1 MAVSRKISNIA
12 IIKFFDFFGGKIM
25 TFLGSLMDGYSGLF
39 LDVYRRRQIS
49 FGIYDIAKSLTIP
62 GWGVIITL
70 LIQSV
75 YMIAVGIERWLTYN
89 KAKAAVAS
97 VCSESCQA
105 LKNSNI
111 DEAINISDKHKDS
124 HLAMVVSSGLK
135 EFAAHQGNTDI
146 SADEMEASKRA
157 LERAIAV
164 KTAELKR
171 GLAGLATVGS
181 TAPFVGLFG
190 TVVGIIGAFQ
200 ALQANESAGIGAV
213 GGAIAEA
220 LVATA
225 FGILVAIP
233 AVWLFNYFTNKVT
246 SFGVEME
253 NSASELVDYFIKQR
267 AKQLRRLVGTIS
279 RFCKGEYLL
288 WQYKSADPVSIIR
301 RST

>member
-1 MAVSRKISNIA
+1 
-12 IIKFFDFFGGKIM
+12 M
-25 TFLGSLMDGYSGLF
+25 TLLASLVGSDISGLYLF
-39 LDVYRRRQIS
+39 FFSEGVS
-49 FGIYDIAKSLTIP
+49 FGLYDIAKSLTIP

-75 YMIAVGIERWLTYN
+75 FLIAVGIERWLTFN
-89 KAKAAVAS
+89 KAKQQSRQYAPKVA
-97 VCSESCQA
+97 QA

-135 EFAAHQGNTDI
+135 EFAAHQGSSDI
-146 SADEMEASKRA
+146 SSDEMEASKRA

-171 GLAGLATVGS
+171 GLAGLATIGS

-200 ALQANESAGIGAV
+200 ALRANETAGIGAV

-225 FGILVAIP
+225 FGILVAVP
-233 AVWLFNYFTNKVT
+233 AVWLFNYYTNKVA

-253 NSASELVDYFIKQR
+253 NSASELVDYFIRQR
-267 AKQLRRLVGTIS
+267 SKQL
-279 RFCKGEYLL
+279 KG
-288 WQYKSADPVSIIR
+288 
-301 RST
+301 

>member
-1 MAVSRKISNIA
+1 
-12 IIKFFDFFGGKIM
+12 M
-25 TFLGSLMDGYSGLF
+25 TFLVSLLGFFLMFSEDGA
-39 LDVYRRRQIS
+39 IS

-62 GWGVIITL
+62 GWIVIFTL
-70 LIQSV
+70 LIQAV

-89 KAKAAVAS
+89 KAKQQSRQYAPKVA
-97 VCSESCQA
+97 QA

-111 DEAINISDKHKDS
+111 DEAISISDKHKDS

-135 EFAAHQGNTDI
+135 EFQAHQGSGNSI

-171 GLAGLATVGS
+171 GLSGLATVGS

-200 ALQANESAGIGAV
+200 ALRANQTAGIGAV

-225 FGILVAIP
+225 FGIAVAIP

-267 AKQLRRLVGTIS
+267 TRQLNG
-279 RFCKGEYLL
+279 
-288 WQYKSADPVSIIR
+288 
-301 RST
+301 

>member
-1 MAVSRKISNIA
+1 
-12 IIKFFDFFGGKIM
+12 M
-25 TFLGSLMDGYSGLF
+25 TLLTSLFLGVYLMFSEGGA
-39 LDVYRRRQIS
+39 IS

-62 GWGVIITL
+62 GWVVIIVL
-70 LIQSV
+70 LLQAV

-89 KAKAAVAS
+89 KAKQQSRQYAPKVA
-97 VCSESCQA
+97 QA
-105 LKNSNI
+105 LKSSNI

-135 EFAAHQGNTDI
+135 EFNAHQGNSDI

-171 GLAGLATVGS
+171 GLSGLATVGS

-200 ALQANESAGIGAV
+200 ALRTNETAGIGAV

-225 FGILVAIP
+225 FGIAVAIP

-267 AKQLRRLVGTIS
+267 SKRLNG
-279 RFCKGEYLL
+279 
-288 WQYKSADPVSIIR
+288 
-301 RST
+301 

>member
-1 MAVSRKISNIA
+1 
-12 IIKFFDFFGGKIM
+12 M
-25 TFLGSLMDGYSGLF
+25 TFLFADAGVSM
-39 LDVYRRRQIS
+39 
-49 FGIYDIAKSLTIP
+49 GIYDIARSLTIP

-75 YMIAVGIERWLTYN
+75 YLIAVGIERWLTYN
-89 KAKAAVAS
+89 KAKQQSRQYAPKVA
-97 VCSESCQA
+97 QA
-105 LKNSNI
+105 LKNGNI

-135 EFAAHQGNTDI
+135 EFAAHQGSTEI
-146 SADEMEASKRA
+146 SSDEMAASERA

-171 GLAGLATVGS
+171 GLGGLATVGS

-200 ALQANESAGIGAV
+200 ALKTNESAGIGAV
-213 GGAIAEA
+213 GAAIAEA

-225 FGILVAIP
+225 FGIAVAVP
-233 AVWLFNYFTNKVT
+233 AVWMFNYFTNKVT
-246 SFGVEME
+246 SFSVEME

-267 AKQLRRLVGTIS
+267 AKALRG
-279 RFCKGEYLL
+279 
-288 WQYKSADPVSIIR
+288 
-301 RST
+301 

>member
-1 MAVSRKISNIA
+1 
-12 IIKFFDFFGGKIM
+12 M
-25 TFLGSLMDGYSGLF
+25 TFLASLIGSDLLGSFLMFAADTK
-39 LDVYRRRQIS
+39 VS
-49 FGIYDIAKSLTIP
+49 FSLYDIVKSLTIP
-62 GWGVIITL
+62 GWVVITIL

-75 YMIAVGIERWLTYN
+75 YMIAVGIERYLTYN
-89 KAKAAVAS
+89 KAKQQSRQYAPKVAM
-97 VCSESCQA
+97 A

-111 DEAINISDKHKDS
+111 DEAINISDRHKDS

-135 EFAAHQGNTDI
+135 EFAAHQGNTEI

-157 LERAIAV
+157 LDRAIAV

-190 TVVGIIGAFQ
+190 TVVGIIGAFVGLAQ
-200 ALQANESAGIGAV
+200 AENAGIAAV

-220 LVATA
+220 LIATA
-225 FGILVAIP
+225 FGIAVAVP

-267 AKQLRRLVGTIS
+267 TKAL
-279 RFCKGEYLL
+279 KG
-288 WQYKSADPVSIIR
+288 
-301 RST
+301 

>member
-1 MAVSRKISNIA
+1 
-12 IIKFFDFFGGKIM
+12 M
-25 TFLGSLMDGYSGLF
+25 TFL
-39 LDVYRRRQIS
+39 
-49 FGIYDIAKSLTIP
+49 ASLTGAFLLFSSDGKFSFSFYDVISQLTYP
-62 GWGVIITL
+62 GWVVIIVL

-75 YMIAVGIERWLTYN
+75 YLIAVGIERWLTYS
-89 KAKAAVAS
+89 KAKQQSRQYAPKVA
-97 VCSESCQA
+97 QA
-105 LKNSNI
+105 LKSSNI
-111 DEAINISDKHKDS
+111 DEAINISDRHKDS

-135 EFAAHQGNTDI
+135 EFAAHQGNSDI

-157 LERAIAV
+157 LDRAIAV

-171 GLAGLATVGS
+171 GLSGLATVGS

-190 TVVGIIGAFQ
+190 TVVGIIGAFV
-200 ALQANESAGIGAV
+200 ALAESEAAAGIGTV

-225 FGILVAIP
+225 FGIAVAVP

-267 AKQLRRLVGTIS
+267 TKNLKA
-279 RFCKGEYLL
+279 
-288 WQYKSADPVSIIR
+288 
-301 RST
+301 

>member
-1 MAVSRKISNIA
+1 
-12 IIKFFDFFGGKIM
+12 M
-25 TFLGSLMDGYSGLF
+25 TLLF
-39 LDVYRRRQIS
+39 AADAGDAFNVYT
-49 FGIYDIAKSLTIP
+49 IAKSLTIP
-62 GWGVIITL
+62 GWGVITTL

-75 YMIAVGIERWLTYN
+75 YMIAVGIERYLTYN
-89 KAKAAVAS
+89 KAKQQSRQYAPKVA
-97 VCSESCQA
+97 QA
-105 LKNSNI
+105 LKNGNI

-135 EFAAHQGNTDI
+135 EFAAHQGNSDI

-157 LERAIAV
+157 LDRAIAV

-190 TVVGIIGAFQ
+190 TVVGIIGAFVALAQ
-200 ALQANESAGIGAV
+200 AENAGIGAV
-213 GGAIAEA
+213 GAAIAEA

-225 FGILVAIP
+225 FGIAVAVP

-246 SFGVEME
+246 SFSVEME

-267 AKQLRRLVGTIS
+267 TKSLRS
-279 RFCKGEYLL
+279 
-288 WQYKSADPVSIIR
+288 
-301 RST
+301 

>member
-1 MAVSRKISNIA
+1 
-12 IIKFFDFFGGKIM
+12 M
-25 TFLGSLMDGYSGLF
+25 TFLASLLGSDILGAFLMLAEGSTK
-39 LDVYRRRQIS
+39 IS

-62 GWGVIITL
+62 GWIVIAIL

-75 YMIAVGIERWLTYN
+75 YMIAVGIERYLTYN
-89 KAKAAVAS
+89 KAKQQSRQYAPKVAM
-97 VCSESCQA
+97 A

-111 DEAINISDKHKDS
+111 DEAITISDRHKDS

-135 EFAAHQGNTDI
+135 EFAAHQGNTEI

-157 LERAIAV
+157 LDRAIAV

-181 TAPFVGLFG
+181 TAPFVAL
-190 TVVGIIGAFQ
+190 AQ
-200 ALQANESAGIGAV
+200 AENAGIGAV
-213 GGAIAEA
+213 GAAIAEA

-225 FGILVAIP
+225 FGIAVAVP

-267 AKQLRRLVGTIS
+267 TKALRG
-279 RFCKGEYLL
+279 
-288 WQYKSADPVSIIR
+288 
-301 RST
+301 

>member
-1 MAVSRKISNIA
+1 
-12 IIKFFDFFGGKIM
+12 M
-25 TFLGSLMDGYSGLF
+25 TFLLMFAGGEL
-39 LDVYRRRQIS
+39 S

-62 GWGVIITL
+62 GWAVIITL
-70 LIQSV
+70 LLQSV
-75 YMIAVGIERWLTYN
+75 YMIAVGIERWLTYS
-89 KAKAAVAS
+89 KARQQSRQYAPKVA
-97 VCSESCQA
+97 QA

-135 EFAAHQGNTDI
+135 EFAAHQGNSDI

-157 LERAIAV
+157 LDRAIAV

-171 GLAGLATVGS
+171 GLSGLATVGS

-200 ALQANESAGIGAV
+200 ALAVNETAGIGAV

-225 FGILVAIP
+225 FGIGVAVP
-233 AVWLFNYFTNKVT
+233 AVWLFNFFTSKVT
-246 SFGVEME
+246 SFSVEME

-267 AKQLRRLVGTIS
+267 SKAL
-279 RFCKGEYLL
+279 KG
-288 WQYKSADPVSIIR
+288 
-301 RST
+301 

>member
-1 MAVSRKISNIA
+1 
-12 IIKFFDFFGGKIM
+12 M
-25 TFLGSLMDGYSGLF
+25 TLLGSLMETGFF
-39 LDVYRRRQIS
+39 LMFSEGAVS
-49 FGIYDIAKSLTIP
+49 FGLYDIVKSLTIP

-70 LIQSV
+70 IIQSV

-89 KAKAAVAS
+89 KAKAQSRQYAPKVA
-97 VCSESCQA
+97 QA

-135 EFAAHQGNTDI
+135 EFAAHQGNSDI

-200 ALQANESAGIGAV
+200 ALKTNESAGIGAV

-220 LVATA
+220 LIATA

-267 AKQLRRLVGTIS
+267 GKSL
-279 RFCKGEYLL
+279 KG
-288 WQYKSADPVSIIR
+288 
-301 RST
+301 